1 MTIRQLPDTLINQIA
16 AGEVIERPASVVKE
30 LVENAVDAGATR
42 IDIDLE
48 DGGVRLIRVRDD
60 GGGIAPEQ
68 LVLAVQRH
76 ATSKIASLDDLEAV
90 STLGFRGEALPSIAS
105 VSRFSIA
112 SRRSDDDHGS
122 ALPVEG
128 GRLGELTPK
137 QQATG
142 TTVEVRDLFFNVP
155 ARRKFLRAERTELG
169 HIEEWLRQLALARP
183 DVELRV
189 SHNGKPLRRYKGDQS
204 GGDSGVLFS
213 GERLSETLGE
223 AFLAHALQ
231 VEHAAPVS
239 TDSGSTMRLHGWIAQ
254 PAYSR
259 ASADQQY
266 LYVNGRAVRD
276 RSVAHAVKQAYAD
289 VLFHGRQP
297 AYVLFLEVDP
307 RRVDVNVHPA
317 KHEVRFRD
325 ARPIHDF
332 VYRTLHS
339 ALAQTRA
346 GMHVGVVDGAS
357 AGVSDQSADQN
368 ANRAAN
374 QAAPQW
380 DMPNAG
386 TQNGGL
392 HNTGPQNTGM
402 PQWNRPMPQT
412 GLGLRVG
419 DARAAYT
426 ALYAPSSSH
435 PQPAVRPLPETV
447 DGEVPPLGYAIAQL
461 HGIYVLSETADG
473 LIVVDMHAA
482 HERIGYE
489 KLKTAHDTVGLRMQP
504 LLVPQTV
511 AVSEREADT
520 AEREADTLAVLGFE
534 ITRSGP
540 QSLTLRGVPGLLA
553 DGEIEALFR
562 DVIADLVEHGAS
574 RRVAAARDEL
584 LSTMACHGAVR
595 ANRRLTIPEMN
606 ALLRDME
613 ATERSGQCNHGRP
626 TWATFTLGEIDR
638 WFLRGR

>member
-1 MTIRQLPDTLINQIA
+1 LYGSFIKISFIETASRPLPHVTIRQLPDTLINQIA

-30 LVENAVDAGATR
+30 LVENAIDAGATR

-60 GGGIAPEQ
+60 GSGIAPEQ

-90 STLGFRGEALPSIAS
+90 GTLGFRGEALPSIAS

-112 SRRSDDDHGS
+112 SRRGDDDHGS

-128 GRLGELTPK
+128 GRVGELTPK

-169 HIEEWLRQLALARP
+169 H
-183 DVELRV
+183 VELRV
-189 SHNGKPLRRYKGDQS
+189 SHNGKPLRRYK
-204 GGDSGVLFS
+204 GDSGVLFS

-231 VEHAAPVS
+231 VDHAAPVS

-332 VYRTLHS
+332 VYRTLHA
-339 ALAQTRA
+339 ALAETRA
-346 GMHVGVVDGAS
+346 GMTAGVVDGAS
-357 AGVSDQSADQN
+357 AEFSDRAADQT
-368 ANRAAN
+368 ANH
-374 QAAPQW
+374 AAPQW
-380 DMPNAG
+380 GMPSGG
-386 TQNGGL
+386 TQNGGQ
-392 HNTGPQNTGM
+392 QNTGV

-435 PQPAVRPLPETV
+435 PQPAVRPLPEAV

-520 AEREADTLAVLGFE
+520 AEREADTLAALGFE
-534 ITRSGP
+534 LTRSGP

-553 DGEIEALFR
+553 DGEIESLFR

>member
-30 LVENAVDAGATR
+30 LVENAIDAGARR

-60 GGGIAPEQ
+60 GGGIAPED
-68 LVLAVQRH
+68 LALAVQRH
-76 ATSKIASLDDLEAV
+76 ATSKIASLDDLESVA
-90 STLGFRGEALPSIAS
+90 TLGFRGEALPSIAS

-112 SRRSDDDHGS
+112 SRRDDDDHGT
-122 ALPVEG
+122 ALPVDG
-128 GRLGELTPK
+128 GRVGEPVPK

-189 SHNGKPLRRYKGDQS
+189 SHNGKPLRRYKGD
-204 GGDSGVLFS
+204 GDALFS

-223 AFLAHALQ
+223 EFLGHALQ
-231 VEHAAPVS
+231 VDHAAPLS
-239 TDSGSTMRLHGWIAQ
+239 TDSGSTLRLRGWIAQ

-332 VYRTLHS
+332 VYRTLHA
-339 ALAQTRA
+339 ALAETRA
-346 GMHVGVVDGAS
+346 GIA
-357 AGVSDQSADQN
+357 AGVGDNAMPSTSADFQQYASN
-368 ANRAAN
+368 GGV
-374 QAAPQW
+374 
-380 DMPNAG
+380 MPG
-386 TQNGGL
+386 MQNGVL
-392 HNTGPQNTGM
+392 

-412 GLGLRVG
+412 GLGLRVE

-435 PQPAVRPLPETV
+435 PQPAVRPLPEAV

-461 HGIYVLSETADG
+461 HGIYILSETVDG

-489 KLKTAHDTVGLRMQP
+489 KLKTAHDHTGLRMQP

-511 AVSEREADT
+511 AVSEREAET
-520 AEREADTLAVLGFE
+520 AEREAELLDTLGFE
-534 ITRSGP
+534 ITRSGL
-540 QSLTLRGVPGLLA
+540 QSLTLRGVPALLA
-553 DGEIEALFR
+553 DGETEALLR
-562 DVIADLVEHGAS
+562 DVIADLVEHGES

-584 LSTMACHGAVR
+584 LATMACHGAVR
-595 ANRRLTIPEMN
+595 ANRRLGIPEMN
-606 ALLRDME
+606 ALLREME

-626 TWATFTLGEIDR
+626 TWAHFTLGEIDR